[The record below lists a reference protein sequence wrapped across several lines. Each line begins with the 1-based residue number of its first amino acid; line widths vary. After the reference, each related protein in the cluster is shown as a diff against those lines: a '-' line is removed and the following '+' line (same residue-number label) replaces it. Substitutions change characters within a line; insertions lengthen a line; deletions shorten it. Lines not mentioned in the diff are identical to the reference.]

1 MYCVTV
7 QCAVMCHGKVAVSL
21 LCVNYF
27 LLLTALTDPSYIYH
41 CSIYSTKSC
50 FTAHPKQSCHF
61 LLLRITTHYCL
72 LYTSMCNWF
81 LYTFLCNCSLQNS
94 RYNCSLFTIKY
105 CIIARIL
112 HKFVHMQFLHS
123 IICFLNIYV
132 QYLYNTQNN

>member
-1 MYCVTV
+1 MCNCSMCSHVSRQSRCVTTL
-7 QCAVMCHGKVAVSL
+7 CELFFVAYCFNRS
-21 LCVNYF
+21 F
-27 LLLTALTDPSYIYH
+27 IYH

-72 LYTSMCNWF
+72 LYTSMCNCF

-123 IICFLNIYV
+123 IICFLNI
-132 QYLYNTQNN
+132 